1 MPLDSCYEESYTIFV
16 EPIRVPSPYARTF
29 SLDKANHFQSKSLL
43 SAFGYGL
50 CAGFVGITAMNISQ
64 TIEQQFTG
72 RPAFRVPGENITR
85 FFRQCFNFA
94 KNNPHVNH
102 SSYRKESSSGA
113 EPEPVAPHSDAMTKW
128 GVYLGQGALLGGLRG
143 VMSYYG
149 CRGTVSDLVFMG
161 LTFPGDGCSAWRELT
176 ENTPLAQIVLNSLP
190 NIAHQTVYAFVTGF
204 LCDHWVS

>member
-1 MPLDSCYEESYTIFV
+1 
-16 EPIRVPSPYARTF
+16 
-29 SLDKANHFQSKSLL
+29 
-43 SAFGYGL
+43 
-50 CAGFVGITAMNISQ
+50 MNISQ

-102 SSYRKESSSGA
+102 SSYRKGKSKENHLPPELEDDSEPFNLAESSSGA
-113 EPEPVAPHSDAMTKW
+113 EPEPVAPHSDAMKKW
-128 GVYLGQGALLGGLRG
+128 GIYLGQGALLGGLRG

-161 LTFPGDGCSAWRELT
+161 LTFPGDGCLAWRELT
-176 ENTPLAQIVLNSLP
+176 ENTPL
-190 NIAHQTVYAFVTGF
+190 
-204 LCDHWVS
+204 